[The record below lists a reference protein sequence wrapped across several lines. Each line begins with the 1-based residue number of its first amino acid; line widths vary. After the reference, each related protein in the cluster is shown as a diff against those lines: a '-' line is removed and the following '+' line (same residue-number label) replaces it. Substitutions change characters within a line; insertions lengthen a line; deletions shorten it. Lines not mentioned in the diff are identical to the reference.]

1 MARRSFDQSGIWSA
15 PFEIARTMAAAGE
28 TVTRAQAVIA
38 ARMPGLLTAIWAP
51 WMADHRELSLMVS
64 EKISATRRSAR
75 SASAHG
81 ATFHRAMDG
90 QARALGR
97 IGERGFATPFDWFE
111 IAEQNMTIA
120 ASLIALPGEMLRPF
134 HAGVTANA
142 KRLGVAQGAI

>member
-1 MARRSFDQSGIWSA
+1 MARHSLDRFGIWSA
-15 PFEIARTMAAAGE
+15 PFEFARTMTAAGE
-28 TVTRAQAVIA
+28 TITRGQAVIA

-64 EKISATRRSAR
+64 EKIGATRRSAQ

-81 ATFHRAMDG
+81 ATLHRAMDG
-90 QARALGR
+90 QTRALGR
-97 IGERGFATPFDWFE
+97 ISERGFVTPFDWFE
-111 IAEQNMTIA
+111 IAERNMAIA
-120 ASLIALPGEMLRPF
+120 ASLIALPGEMLKPF